1 MKLVFIDV
9 DDTLLDFE
17 ECSKY
22 AIKKCCE
29 DASIEYSD
37 EIYKVFRPYNDLL
50 WTKIEDGSLTKEQLY
65 GMRWTHIFTVL
76 GIDCDGIAFEEN
88 FRHYASMSAVPIK
101 GSLDI
106 LEYLSKKYILCTA
119 SNASYERQYGRL
131 KKAGMLDYFDKIFAS
146 GDVGCQKPM
155 ALFFERCMEHFPEI
169 SKDDTVII
177 GDSLTADIAGGKN
190 YGIRTVWFNRQRKPH
205 SGDVIPDC
213 TVYDLCEIKNIL

>member
-22 AIKKCCE
+22 AIKRCCK
-29 DASIEYSD
+29 DADIEYSD
-37 EIYKVFRPYNDLL
+37 DIYKVFRPHNDRL
-50 WTKIEDGSLTKEQLY
+50 WEKIEDGSLTKDELY
-65 GMRWTHIFTVL
+65 GMRWTHIFDVL
-76 GIDCDGIAFEEN
+76 GINCDGLKFEEN
-88 FRHYASMSAVPIK
+88 FRYYASLSAVPVK
-101 GSLDI
+101 GAVDI
-106 LEYLSKKYILCTA
+106 LEYLHGKYILCTA

-131 KKAGMLDYFDKIFAS
+131 KQADMLKYFDKLFAS

-155 ALFFERCMEHFPEI
+155 PLFFERCMAHFPEI

-177 GDSLTADIAGGKN
+177 GDSLTADIKGGNN
-190 YGIRTVWFNRQRKPH
+190 YGIRTIWFNRQRKPH
-205 SGDVIPDC
+205 TEDMIPDC